1 MGTHHTLING
11 TSYAI
16 KGGTDLIAGTSYQIG
31 GGRTLVDGTKY
42 EIGFSKP
49 IQVQVTTTNK
59 SKNNWGRIY
68 INGAEVF
75 EGSFELEQGTI
86 IVLEAGAGGYFA
98 GTISI
103 DGEVVASKK
112 EGTVQYDYEVTVD
125 CNITLNRSNND
136 WGSMGNIVVTTK

>member
-1 MGTHHTLING
+1 MLVQVTK
-11 TSYAI
+11 S
-16 KGGTDLIAGTSYQIG
+16 G

-75 EGSFELEQGTI
+75 EGSFELEQGAI

>member
-1 MGTHHTLING
+1 MNG
-11 TSYAI
+11 TA
-16 KGGTDLIAGTSYQIG
+16 
-31 GGRTLVDGTKY
+31 Y

-49 IQVQVTTTNK
+49 IQVQVTTNNK
-59 SKNNWGRIY
+59 SENNWGRIY

-86 IVLEAGAGGYFA
+86 IVLEAGAGGVFA

-112 EGTVQYDYEVTVD
+112 QGTVRYDYEVTVD
-125 CNITLNRSNND
+125 CDIKLTRSGDN
-136 WGSMGNIVVTTK
+136 WGSAGDIVVTTK